1 MAFHN
6 KDIPRRG
13 EIWLVDFSP
22 SIGSEIK
29 EQRPALIVSVDDL
42 NESPWGVVV
51 VCPITTFRK
60 DKPFRLHVLISPP
73 EGGIKHDPI
82 IRCDQ
87 IKSVSIQR
95 FSKKWGLVNE
105 NTMRKV
111 DYILRRILNL

>member
-1 MAFHN
+1 MAFQD
-6 KDIPRRG
+6 KETPRKG

-29 EQRPALIVSVDDL
+29 EQHPALIVSVDEL
-42 NESPWGVVV
+42 NESSWGLIV

-60 DKPFRLHVLISPP
+60 EKPFRLHVLMSPP
-73 EGGIKHDPI
+73 EGGIKHESI

-95 FSKKWGLVNE
+95 FSKKWGSVDE

-111 DYILRRILNL
+111 DYILRKILNL

>member
-1 MAFHN
+1 MAYQN

-29 EQRPALIVSVDDL
+29 EQHPAVIVSVDEL
-42 NESPWGVVV
+42 NESPWGLIV

-73 EGGIKHDPI
+73 EGGIKHESV

-95 FSKKWGLVNE
+95 FSKRWGSVDK
-105 NTMRKV
+105 NTMRKA

>member
-1 MAFHN
+1 MVFQN
-6 KDIPRRG
+6 KYIPRRG
-13 EIWLVDFSP
+13 EIWLGDFCP

-29 EQRPALIVSVDDL
+29 EQHPALIVSVDEL
-42 NESPWGVVV
+42 NESPWGLIV

-60 DKPFRLHVLISPP
+60 DKLFRLHVLVVPP
-73 EGGIKHDPI
+73 EGGIKQNSI

-87 IKSVSIQR
+87 IKSVSVQR
-95 FSKKWGLVNE
+95 FSKRWGSVDD